1 MTRIRTKFEL
11 HNLQLK
17 FIIKLYISQL
27 ELKLPEA
34 GRGST
39 TVHISVYAEFA
50 IC

>member
-17 FIIKLYISQL
+17 FTIKLYISQL

-34 GRGST
+34 GST